1 MLTVI
6 GSVGYRNA
14 EPLGHFDLRHFELQT
29 SVYDPPKTAPLD
41 FSLICYFSSGK
52 RWEKVK
58 VPNTGSYVSVTAK
71 VVGRTTKDNR
81 LAVRVLD
88 MSYIPQSFSTPVSS
102 PASTQSTSS
111 KRPNRWCGRVESVT
125 PSKKTRY
132 SAPEMQSPRT
142 PPAIEAEL
150 DQQLSST
157 ITQHLNNVTSKD
169 HPPALTPIDDEF
181 DGGGRP
187 QRNRRPPK
195 KNYVI

>member
-1 MLTVI
+1 MLTII
-6 GSVGYRNA
+6 GSVGYRNS
-14 EPLGHFDLRHFELQT
+14 EPVGHFELRHFELQT
-29 SVYDPPKTAPLD
+29 SVYDSSKTTPLD
-41 FSLICYFSSGK
+41 FSVICYFSSGK

-58 VPNTGSYVSVTAK
+58 VPNTGSCVSVTAK

-102 PASTQSTSS
+102 PAPTQSTSL
-111 KRPNRWCGRVESVT
+111 KRSNRWGGRVESVT
-125 PSKKTRY
+125 PSKKIRY

-142 PPAIEAEL
+142 PPTIETDL

-157 ITQHLNNVTSKD
+157 ITPHLNNVTSTD
-169 HPPALTPIDDEF
+169 HPPASTPIDGES

-195 KNYVI
+195 IM